1 MEIEMEAMPVDNVG
15 IMQGFLEM
23 MNEDDDL
30 EEGDDEMEAGEMLG
44 RTPDSPE
51 ILMNNLRGDMR
62 SIDARRDELAD
73 MVGYA
78 AAAETPDSV
87 LAMLQPMLAQQ
98 GIGAMVPPGMG
109 LPPGEGM
116 PPGPSPVSPV
126 GAPNMPNVPN
136 VPNMPSEMMAPMQPM
151 PAGGI
156 GDMAPP
162 VQMAD
167 GGLVG
172 AARGLMGTAN
182 GMEDISAG
190 TQMLESALGRI
201 KTGNAGDGDF
211 SGMGGGSPMAAGL
224 RNMVGGTPPVDAN
237 GMARPIP
244 DMVNYDAP
252 AVLPGNFL
260 ESRKEPNNPYGSTRS
275 MFRSFDVFQPD
286 YQLAAQGYNKGGI
299 VQRFSD
305 GSTPAAVTSSED
317 AAFFPP
323 ETVQMA
329 RQLASTYL
337 TPKTIAQTP
346 FDLAKETAA
355 QQAVFKNIMGGAEQ
369 DDLSKSQLLLDLASR
384 AFGYAANVDDQGKPL
399 RGSALSRLAGATRT
413 LPQTMSQ
420 FIAQKSKQD
429 QAIKL
434 AALQAAQKKEE
445 RGLETAQ
452 AQDKARFDFA
462 MEVLKADA
470 RKKNFELLSPEQ
482 ARNLGLPLD
491 RGQVYQRE
499 KGTNDISPVGS
510 PTTIIQNMPAQKADV
525 KYGEGVADLATKK
538 DFEIYESAIEA
549 PKKIENHNDTIR
561 QIQKADVTTGFGAE
575 LIKNVNRARALILN
589 DEKAGKRVS
598 ETEKLEAMLGSQ
610 VFTMLPALGLGAR
623 GMDTPAERQFMV
635 AVLTGDK
642 ALNKNT
648 LLEMANIRRNLEIRA
663 IQRYNDL
670 VESGEFDAF
679 FEARKRKK
687 RTVEIPS
694 LVPINPVGAAGDPRR
709 DPAVEGALGGGR

>member
-1 MEIEMEAMPVDNVG
+1 MAKKDMEIEMEAMPVDNVG

-23 MNEDDDL
+23 MNEDDDEF
-30 EEGDDEMEAGEMLG
+30 EEDDEYEAGEMLG

-73 MVGYA
+73 LVGYS
-78 AAAETPDSV
+78 AAAETPESV
-87 LAMLQPMLAQQ
+87 LAMLQPVLAQQ
-98 GIGAMVPPGMG
+98 GIGAM
-109 LPPGEGM
+109 M
-116 PPGPSPVSPV
+116 PPGPMPPGGISPV
-126 GAPNMPNVPN
+126 GAPNVPNVPN
-136 VPNMPSEMMAPMQPM
+136 VPNMPSDMMTPMQPM

-156 GDMAPP
+156 GDMAPGAMP
-162 VQMAD
+162 PGPPPLQMA
-167 GGLVG
+167 
-172 AARGLMGTAN
+172 R
-182 GMEDISAG
+182 
-190 TQMLESALGRI
+190 
-201 KTGNAGDGDF
+201 
-211 SGMGGGSPMAAGL
+211 
-224 RNMVGGTPPVDAN
+224 
-237 GMARPIP
+237 
-244 DMVNYDAP
+244 
-252 AVLPGNFL
+252 
-260 ESRKEPNNPYGSTRS
+260 
-275 MFRSFDVFQPD
+275 
-286 YQLAAQGYNKGGI
+286 GGI
-299 VQRFSD
+299 VQRFSQ
-305 GSTPAAVTSSED
+305 GSTPAAVTPAED
-317 AAFFPP
+317 AAFYSP
-323 ETVQMA
+323 ETVKMA
-329 RQLASTYL
+329 RKYAAAYL
-337 TPKTIAQTP
+337 TPKTTQTS
-346 FDLAKETAA
+346 FDLGKETAA
-355 QQAVFKNIMGGAEQ
+355 QQALLKSVMGGAEQ

-384 AFGYAANVDDQGKPL
+384 AFGYAANVDDQGRPL

-445 RGLETAQ
+445 RALATAL
-452 AQDKARFDFA
+452 AQDKTRFDFA
-462 MEVLKADA
+462 LEVLKEEAK
-470 RKKNFELLSPEQ
+470 KKNYELLSSEE
-482 ARNLGLPLD
+482 ARKLGLPLD
-491 RGQVYQRE
+491 RNQVYQRE
-499 KGTNDISPVGS
+499 RGTNDISPIGS
-510 PTTIIQNMPAQKADV
+510 PTTIIKNMPAQKSDV
-525 KYGEGVADLATKK
+525 KYGEGVAELATKK

-575 LIKNVNRARALILN
+575 LIKNVNRARAQILN

-642 ALNKNT
+642 ALNKDT
-648 LLEMANIRRNLEIRA
+648 LLEMANIRRKLEIRA
-663 IQRYNDL
+663 IERYNKL

-687 RTVEIPS
+687 RTVEIPP

-709 DPAVEGALGGGR
+709 DPAVEGALSGGR

>member
-1 MEIEMEAMPVDNVG
+1 MAKKDMEIEMEEMPVDNVG

-30 EEGDDEMEAGEMLG
+30 EEGDDDLEAGIMLG

-78 AAAETPDSV
+78 AAAETPESV
-87 LAMLQPMLAQQ
+87 LAMLQPVLAQQ
-98 GIGAMVPPGMG
+98 GIGAMMPPGMG
-109 LPPGEGM
+109 L

-156 GDMAPP
+156 GDMAPGAMP
-162 VQMAD
+162 PGPPPLQMAR
-167 GGLVG
+167 GG
-172 AARGLMGTAN
+172 
-182 GMEDISAG
+182 D
-190 TQMLESALGRI
+190 
-201 KTGNAGDGDF
+201 
-211 SGMGGGSPMAAGL
+211 
-224 RNMVGGTPPVDAN
+224 
-237 GMARPIP
+237 
-244 DMVNYDAP
+244 
-252 AVLPGNFL
+252 
-260 ESRKEPNNPYGSTRS
+260 
-275 MFRSFDVFQPD
+275 
-286 YQLAAQGYNKGGI
+286 
-299 VQRFSD
+299 VQRFSQ
-305 GSTPAAVTSSED
+305 GSTPAAVTPAED
-317 AAFFPP
+317 AAFFSP
-323 ETVQMA
+323 ETVRMA
-329 RQLASTYL
+329 RQVASTYL
-337 TPKTIAQTP
+337 TPRTTTQTP
-346 FDLAKETAA
+346 FDLARETAA

-384 AFGYAANVDDQGKPL
+384 AFGYAANVDDQGRPL
-399 RGSALSRLAGATRT
+399 RGSAFSRLAGATRT

-445 RGLETAQ
+445 RGLETAL
-452 AQDKARFDFA
+452 AQDKTRFDFA
-462 MEVLKADA
+462 MEVLKAEA
-470 RKKNFELLSPEQ
+470 KKKNYELLSPEE
-482 ARNLGLPLD
+482 ARKLGLPLD
-491 RGQVYQRE
+491 RNQVYQRE
-499 KGTNDISPVGS
+499 RGTNDISPIGS
-510 PTTIIQNMPAQKADV
+510 PTTIIKNMPAQKSDV
-525 KYGEGVADLATKK
+525 KYGEGVAELATKK

-575 LIKNVNRARALILN
+575 LIKNVNRARAQILN

-642 ALNKNT
+642 ALNKDT
-648 LLEMANIRRNLEIRA
+648 LLEMANIRRKLEIRA
-663 IQRYNDL
+663 IERYNKL

-687 RTVEIPS
+687 RTVEIPP

-709 DPAVEGALGGGR
+709 DPAVEGALSGGR

>member
-1 MEIEMEAMPVDNVG
+1 MAKKDMEVEMEAMPVDNVG

-23 MNEDDDL
+23 MNEDDDEF
-30 EEGDDEMEAGEMLG
+30 EEDDEYEAGEMLG

-78 AAAETPDSV
+78 AAAETPEPV
-87 LAMLQPMLAQQ
+87 LAMLQPVLAQQ
-98 GIGAMVPPGMG
+98 GIGAM
-109 LPPGEGM
+109 M
-116 PPGPSPVSPV
+116 PPGPMPPGGISPV

-136 VPNMPSEMMAPMQPM
+136 VPNVPNMPSDMMAPMQPM

-156 GDMAPP
+156 GDMAPGAMP
-162 VQMAD
+162 PGPPPLQMAR
-167 GGLVG
+167 GGV
-172 AARGLMGTAN
+172 
-182 GMEDISAG
+182 
-190 TQMLESALGRI
+190 
-201 KTGNAGDGDF
+201 
-211 SGMGGGSPMAAGL
+211 
-224 RNMVGGTPPVDAN
+224 
-237 GMARPIP
+237 
-244 DMVNYDAP
+244 
-252 AVLPGNFL
+252 
-260 ESRKEPNNPYGSTRS
+260 
-275 MFRSFDVFQPD
+275 
-286 YQLAAQGYNKGGI
+286 
-299 VQRFSD
+299 VQRFSQ
-305 GSTPAAVTSSED
+305 GSTPAAVTSSKD
-317 AAFFPP
+317 AAFFSP

-337 TPKTIAQTP
+337 TPTATAKPP

-384 AFGYAANVDDQGKPL
+384 AFGYAANVDDQGRPL

-445 RGLETAQ
+445 RGLETAL
-452 AQDKARFDFA
+452 AQDKTRFDFA
-462 MEVLKADA
+462 LEVLKEEAK
-470 RKKNFELLSPEQ
+470 KKNYELLSSEE
-482 ARNLGLPLD
+482 ARKLGLPLD
-491 RGQVYQRE
+491 RNQVYQRE
-499 KGTNDISPVGS
+499 RGTNDISPIGS
-510 PTTIIQNMPAQKADV
+510 PTTIIKNMPAQKSDV
-525 KYGEGVADLATKK
+525 KYGEGVAELATKK

-575 LIKNVNRARALILN
+575 LIKNVNRARAQILN

-642 ALNKNT
+642 ALNKDT
-648 LLEMANIRRNLEIRA
+648 LLEMANIRRKLEIRA
-663 IQRYNDL
+663 IERYNKL

-687 RTVEIPS
+687 RTVEIPP
-694 LVPINPVGAAGDPRR
+694 LVPINPVGAANDPRN
-709 DPAVEGALGGGR
+709 DLAVEGALGGGR

>member
-1 MEIEMEAMPVDNVG
+1 
-15 IMQGFLEM
+15 M
-23 MNEDDDL
+23 M
-30 EEGDDEMEAGEMLG
+30 
-44 RTPDSPE
+44 
-51 ILMNNLRGDMR
+51 
-62 SIDARRDELAD
+62 
-73 MVGYA
+73 V
-78 AAAETPDSV
+78 
-87 LAMLQPMLAQQ
+87 
-98 GIGAMVPPGMG
+98 
-109 LPPGEGM
+109 
-116 PPGPSPVSPV
+116 
-126 GAPNMPNVPN
+126 
-136 VPNMPSEMMAPMQPM
+136 PMQPM

-201 KTGNAGDGDF
+201 KTGNAGEGDF

-237 GMARPIP
+237 GMARPILEGNFTEDRTGMP
-244 DMVNYDAP
+244 VWSP
-252 AVLPGNFL
+252 AVLPG
-260 ESRKEPNNPYGSTRS
+260 NNPYGSTRS
-275 MFRSFDVFQPD
+275 MFQPD
-286 YQLAAQGYNKGGI
+286 YQLDAPYRYNKGGI
-299 VQRFSD
+299 VQRFSR

-337 TPKTIAQTP
+337 TPKTTAQTP

-355 QQAVFKNIMGGAEQ
+355 QQALLKSVMGGAEQ

-429 QAIKL
+429 QTIKL
-434 AALQAAQKKEE
+434 AALQAAQRKEE

-482 ARNLGLPLD
+482 ARNLGLPSD

-499 KGTNDISPVGS
+499 RGTNDISPVGS
-510 PTTIIQNMPAQKADV
+510 PTTIIQNMPTQRADV
-525 KYGEGVADLATKK
+525 AYAEKVATGGAEEDLALFNTVAK
-538 DFEIYESAIEA
+538 APANIE
-549 PKKIENHNDTIR
+549 KHNDTIR
-561 QIQKADVTTGFGAE
+561 QIQKSTVTTGFGAE
-575 LIKNVNRARALILN
+575 LIKNINRAKAQILN
-589 DEKAGKRVS
+589 DKRAGKEVS
-598 ETEKLEAMLGSQ
+598 DTEVLNTMLGSQ
-610 VFTMLPALGLGAR
+610 VFTLLPTLGIGAR

-635 AVLTGDK
+635 AVLTGDISM
-642 ALNKNT
+642 NKDT
-648 LLEMANIRRNLEIRA
+648 LLEMANIRRNLEIRGV
-663 IQRYNDL
+663 QKYNDL
-670 VESGEFDAF
+670 VTSGELDPF
-679 FEARKRKK
+679 FAARNRTKK
-687 RTVEIPS
+687 TIEIPS
-694 LVPINPVGAAGDPRR
+694 LVPINPVGTAGDPRR
-709 DPAVEGALGGGR
+709 DPAVEGALGGRR

>member
-1 MEIEMEAMPVDNVG
+1 MAKKDMEIEMEAMPVDNVG

-23 MNEDDDL
+23 MNEDDDEF
-30 EEGDDEMEAGEMLG
+30 EEDDEYEAGEMLG

-73 MVGYA
+73 LVGYS
-78 AAAETPDSV
+78 AAAETPESV
-87 LAMLQPMLAQQ
+87 LAMLQPVLAQQ
-98 GIGAMVPPGMG
+98 GIGAM
-109 LPPGEGM
+109 M
-116 PPGPSPVSPV
+116 PPGPMPPGGISPV
-126 GAPNMPNVPN
+126 GAPNVPNVPN
-136 VPNMPSEMMAPMQPM
+136 VPNMPSDMMAPMQPM

-156 GDMAPP
+156 GDMAPGAMP
-162 VQMAD
+162 PGPPPLQMA
-167 GGLVG
+167 
-172 AARGLMGTAN
+172 R
-182 GMEDISAG
+182 
-190 TQMLESALGRI
+190 
-201 KTGNAGDGDF
+201 
-211 SGMGGGSPMAAGL
+211 
-224 RNMVGGTPPVDAN
+224 
-237 GMARPIP
+237 
-244 DMVNYDAP
+244 
-252 AVLPGNFL
+252 
-260 ESRKEPNNPYGSTRS
+260 
-275 MFRSFDVFQPD
+275 
-286 YQLAAQGYNKGGI
+286 GGI
-299 VQRFSD
+299 VQRFSQ
-305 GSTPAAVTSSED
+305 GSTPAAVTPAED
-317 AAFFPP
+317 AAFYSP
-323 ETVQMA
+323 ETVKMA
-329 RQLASTYL
+329 RKYAAAYL
-337 TPKTIAQTP
+337 TPKTTQTS
-346 FDLAKETAA
+346 FDLGKETAA
-355 QQAVFKNIMGGAEQ
+355 QQALLKSVMGGAEQ

-384 AFGYAANVDDQGKPL
+384 AFGYAANVDDQGRPL

-445 RGLETAQ
+445 RALATAL
-452 AQDKARFDFA
+452 AQDKTRFDFA
-462 MEVLKADA
+462 LEVLKEEAK
-470 RKKNFELLSPEQ
+470 KKNYELLSSEE
-482 ARNLGLPLD
+482 ARKLGLPLD
-491 RGQVYQRE
+491 RNQVYQRE
-499 KGTNDISPVGS
+499 RGTNDISPIGS
-510 PTTIIQNMPAQKADV
+510 PTTIIKNMPAQKSDV
-525 KYGEGVADLATKK
+525 KYGEGVAELATKK

-575 LIKNVNRARALILN
+575 LIKNVNRARAQILN

-642 ALNKNT
+642 ALNKDT
-648 LLEMANIRRNLEIRA
+648 LLEMANIRRKLEIRA
-663 IQRYNDL
+663 IERYNKL

-687 RTVEIPS
+687 RTVEIPP

-709 DPAVEGALGGGR
+709 DPAVEGALSGGR

>member
-1 MEIEMEAMPVDNVG
+1 MAKKDMEIEMEAMPVDNVG

-23 MNEDDDL
+23 MNEDDDEF
-30 EEGDDEMEAGEMLG
+30 EEDDEYEAGEMLG

-73 MVGYA
+73 LVGYS
-78 AAAETPDSV
+78 AAAETPESV
-87 LAMLQPMLAQQ
+87 LAMLQPVLAQQ
-98 GIGAMVPPGMG
+98 GIGAM
-109 LPPGEGM
+109 M
-116 PPGPSPVSPV
+116 PPGPMPPGGISPV
-126 GAPNMPNVPN
+126 GAPNVPNVPN

-156 GDMAPP
+156 GDMAPGAMP
-162 VQMAD
+162 PGPPPLQMA
-167 GGLVG
+167 
-172 AARGLMGTAN
+172 R
-182 GMEDISAG
+182 
-190 TQMLESALGRI
+190 
-201 KTGNAGDGDF
+201 
-211 SGMGGGSPMAAGL
+211 
-224 RNMVGGTPPVDAN
+224 
-237 GMARPIP
+237 
-244 DMVNYDAP
+244 
-252 AVLPGNFL
+252 
-260 ESRKEPNNPYGSTRS
+260 
-275 MFRSFDVFQPD
+275 
-286 YQLAAQGYNKGGI
+286 GGI
-299 VQRFSD
+299 VQRFSQ
-305 GSTPAAVTSSED
+305 GSTPAAVTPAED
-317 AAFFPP
+317 AAFYSP
-323 ETVQMA
+323 ETVKMA
-329 RQLASTYL
+329 RKYAAAYL
-337 TPKTIAQTP
+337 TPKTTQTS
-346 FDLAKETAA
+346 FDLGKETAA
-355 QQAVFKNIMGGAEQ
+355 QQALLKSVMGGAEQ

-384 AFGYAANVDDQGKPL
+384 AFGYAANVDDQGRPL

-445 RGLETAQ
+445 RALATAL
-452 AQDKARFDFA
+452 AQDKTRFDFA
-462 MEVLKADA
+462 LEVLKEEAK
-470 RKKNFELLSPEQ
+470 KKNYELLSSEE
-482 ARNLGLPLD
+482 ARKLGLPLD
-491 RGQVYQRE
+491 RNQVYQRE
-499 KGTNDISPVGS
+499 RGTNDISPIGS
-510 PTTIIQNMPAQKADV
+510 PTTIIKNMPAQKSDV
-525 KYGEGVADLATKK
+525 KYGEGVAELATKK

-575 LIKNVNRARALILN
+575 LIKNVNRARAQILN

-642 ALNKNT
+642 ALNKDT
-648 LLEMANIRRNLEIRA
+648 LLEMANIRRKLEIRA
-663 IQRYNDL
+663 IERYNKL

-687 RTVEIPS
+687 RTVEIPP

-709 DPAVEGALGGGR
+709 DPAVEGALSGGR

>member
-1 MEIEMEAMPVDNVG
+1 MAKKDMEIEMEEMPVDNVG

-30 EEGDDEMEAGEMLG
+30 EEGDDDLEAGIMLG

-78 AAAETPDSV
+78 AAAETPESV
-87 LAMLQPMLAQQ
+87 LAMLQPVLAQQ

-109 LPPGEGM
+109 L

-136 VPNMPSEMMAPMQPM
+136 VPNMPSDMMAPMQPM

-156 GDMAPP
+156 GDMAPGAMP
-162 VQMAD
+162 PGPPPLQMAR
-167 GGLVG
+167 GG
-172 AARGLMGTAN
+172 
-182 GMEDISAG
+182 D
-190 TQMLESALGRI
+190 
-201 KTGNAGDGDF
+201 
-211 SGMGGGSPMAAGL
+211 
-224 RNMVGGTPPVDAN
+224 
-237 GMARPIP
+237 
-244 DMVNYDAP
+244 
-252 AVLPGNFL
+252 
-260 ESRKEPNNPYGSTRS
+260 
-275 MFRSFDVFQPD
+275 
-286 YQLAAQGYNKGGI
+286 
-299 VQRFSD
+299 VQRFSQ
-305 GSTPAAVTSSED
+305 GSTPAAVTPAED
-317 AAFFPP
+317 AAFFSP
-323 ETVQMA
+323 ETVRMA
-329 RQLASTYL
+329 RQVASTYL
-337 TPKTIAQTP
+337 TPRTTTQTP
-346 FDLAKETAA
+346 FDLARETAA

-384 AFGYAANVDDQGKPL
+384 AFGYAANVDDQGRPL
-399 RGSALSRLAGATRT
+399 RGSAFSRLAGATRT

-445 RGLETAQ
+445 RGLETAL
-452 AQDKARFDFA
+452 AQDKTRFDFA
-462 MEVLKADA
+462 MEVLKAEA
-470 RKKNFELLSPEQ
+470 KKKNYELLSPEE
-482 ARNLGLPLD
+482 ARKLGLPLD
-491 RGQVYQRE
+491 RNQVYQRE
-499 KGTNDISPVGS
+499 RGTNDISPIGS
-510 PTTIIQNMPAQKADV
+510 PTTIIKNMPAQKSDV
-525 KYGEGVADLATKK
+525 KYGEGVAELATKK

-575 LIKNVNRARALILN
+575 LIKNVNRARAQILN

-642 ALNKNT
+642 ALNKDT
-648 LLEMANIRRNLEIRA
+648 LLEMANIRRKLEIRA
-663 IQRYNDL
+663 IERYNKL

-694 LVPINPVGAAGDPRR
+694 LVPINPVGAANDPRN
-709 DPAVEGALGGGR
+709 DPAVDGALGGGR

>member
-1 MEIEMEAMPVDNVG
+1 MAKKDMEIEVEEMPVDNVG

-30 EEGDDEMEAGEMLG
+30 EEGDDDLEAGIMLG

-78 AAAETPDSV
+78 AAAETPESV
-87 LAMLQPMLAQQ
+87 LAMLQPVLAQQ
-98 GIGAMVPPGMG
+98 GIGAMMPPGMG
-109 LPPGEGM
+109 L

-126 GAPNMPNVPN
+126 GAPNVPNVPN
-136 VPNMPSEMMAPMQPM
+136 VPNMPSEMMTPMQPM

-156 GDMAPP
+156 GDMAPGAMP
-162 VQMAD
+162 PGPPPLQMAR
-167 GGLVG
+167 GG
-172 AARGLMGTAN
+172 
-182 GMEDISAG
+182 D
-190 TQMLESALGRI
+190 
-201 KTGNAGDGDF
+201 
-211 SGMGGGSPMAAGL
+211 
-224 RNMVGGTPPVDAN
+224 
-237 GMARPIP
+237 
-244 DMVNYDAP
+244 
-252 AVLPGNFL
+252 
-260 ESRKEPNNPYGSTRS
+260 
-275 MFRSFDVFQPD
+275 
-286 YQLAAQGYNKGGI
+286 
-299 VQRFSD
+299 VQRFSQ
-305 GSTPAAVTSSED
+305 GSTRAAVTPAED
-317 AAFFPP
+317 AAFFSP
-323 ETVQMA
+323 ETVRMA
-329 RQLASTYL
+329 RQVASTYL
-337 TPKTIAQTP
+337 TPRTTTQTP
-346 FDLAKETAA
+346 FDLARETAA

-384 AFGYAANVDDQGKPL
+384 AFGYAANVDDQGRPL
-399 RGSALSRLAGATRT
+399 RGSAFSRLAGATRT

-445 RGLETAQ
+445 RGLETAL
-452 AQDKARFDFA
+452 AQDKTRFDFA
-462 MEVLKADA
+462 MEVLKAEA
-470 RKKNFELLSPEQ
+470 KKKNYELLSPEE
-482 ARNLGLPLD
+482 ARKLGLPLD
-491 RGQVYQRE
+491 RNQVYQRE
-499 KGTNDISPVGS
+499 RGTNDISPIGS
-510 PTTIIQNMPAQKADV
+510 PTTIIKNMPAQKSDV
-525 KYGEGVADLATKK
+525 KYGEGVAELATKK

-575 LIKNVNRARALILN
+575 LIKNVNRARAQILN

-642 ALNKNT
+642 ALNKDT
-648 LLEMANIRRNLEIRA
+648 LLEMANIRRKLEIRA
-663 IQRYNDL
+663 IERYNKL

-694 LVPINPVGAAGDPRR
+694 LVPINPVGAANDPRN
-709 DPAVEGALGGGR
+709 DPAVDGALGGGR